1 MVDTISLLDSY
12 LRELRLPTMLR
23 NYRQVAQ
30 DAASAQL
37 PYDSFLLAL
46 LEQEIS
52 QRERNRHQ
60 NRIKAARFPFL
71 KEFSDFD
78 FTCLQSPTS
87 PQVLALAQGQYIPA
101 AEPII
106 LVGNPGLGKTHV
118 AIALALAA
126 CRQGYKVRFYNVA
139 ALLNEL
145 LAAQAEQRLQRFI
158 NAALKQQ
165 LIVLDELGFIPFS
178 PLAAQLLFQF
188 CSALYERVPLLI
200 TTNLR
205 FADWSQVFG
214 DERLC
219 VALLDRLTHRAH
231 ILEFVGDS
239 YRLRQTRKGVRST
252 RKGPSNPVVELVK
265 EEDHA

>member
-1 MVDTISLLDSY
+1 MVETISLLDSY
-12 LRELRLPTMLR
+12 LHELHLPTMLR
-23 NYRQVAQ
+23 TYRQVAQ
-30 DAASAQL
+30 DAAAAGL
-37 PYDSFLLAL
+37 PYDRFLLAL
-46 LEQEIS
+46 LEQEVT
-52 QRERNRHQ
+52 QRERTRQENRV
-60 NRIKAARFPFL
+60 KAAHFPYL

-78 FTCLQSPTS
+78 FTWLQAPSR
-87 PQVLALAQGQYIPA
+87 PQVMALAEGHYLPA
-101 AEPII
+101 KESVI

-126 CRQGYKVRFYNVA
+126 CRLGYKVRFYNVA
-139 ALLNEL
+139 ALLNDL
-145 LAAQAEQRLQRFI
+145 IAAQTEQRLQRFLDT
-158 NAALKQQ
+158 ALKQQ

-219 VALLDRLTHRAH
+219 VALLDRLTHHAH
-231 ILEFVGDS
+231 LLEFVGDS
-239 YRLRQTRKGVRST
+239 YRLRQTRKGRRTTSQ
-252 RKGPSNPVVELVK
+252 SDNVVELVK
-265 EEDHA
+265 GK

>member
-1 MVDTISLLDSY
+1 MVETITLVDSY
-12 LRELRLPTMLR
+12 LRELRLPTILS

-30 DAASAQL
+30 DAANAQL

-46 LEQEIS
+46 LEAEITE
-52 QRERNRHQ
+52 RERKSQH

-78 FTCLQSPTS
+78 FKLLESPTG
-87 PQVLALAQGQYIPA
+87 PQVLSLAEGHYLPA

-106 LVGNPGLGKTHV
+106 LVGNPGLGQTHV

-145 LAAQAEQRLQRFI
+145 IAAQAEQRFQSFI
-158 NAALKQQ
+158 KTALKHQ

-178 PLAAQLLFQF
+178 PSSAQLLFQF

-205 FADWSQVFG
+205 FADWNQVFG
-214 DERLC
+214 DERLSL
-219 VALLDRLTHRAH
+219 ALLDRLTYRAH
-231 ILEFVGDS
+231 ILEFVGES
-239 YRLRQTRKGVRST
+239 YRLRQTRSTTRSA
-252 RKGPSNPVVELVK
+252 RQGQAKAVVELAEGK
-265 EEDHA
+265 

>member
-1 MVDTISLLDSY
+1 MVETSALLDSY
-12 LRELRLPTMLR
+12 LHELRLPTMLR

-30 DAASAQL
+30 DAATAQL
-37 PYDSFLLAL
+37 PYDRFLLAL

-52 QRERNRHQ
+52 QRERNRQ
-60 NRIKAARFPFL
+60 TNRIKAARLPVL
-71 KEFSDFD
+71 KELSDFD
-78 FTCLQSPTS
+78 FTCIQSPTS
-87 PQVLALAQGQYIPA
+87 PQILSLAQGQYLPA

-106 LVGNPGLGKTHV
+106 LVGNPGLGKTHI

-126 CRQGYKVRFYNVA
+126 CRQGHKVRFYNVA

-145 LAAQAEQRLQRFI
+145 IAAQAEQRLQRFI
-158 NAALKQQ
+158 AAALKQQ

-214 DERLC
+214 DERLS

-239 YRLRQTRKGVRST
+239 FRLRQTRKAASRARGALPT
-252 RKGPSNPVVELVK
+252 PVVELVK
-265 EEDHA
+265 GQDHA

>member
-1 MVDTISLLDSY
+1 MVETIALVDSY
-12 LRELRLPTMLR
+12 LRELHLPTMLR

-37 PYDSFLLAL
+37 PYDRFLLAL

-52 QRERNRHQ
+52 QRERNRQQ
-60 NRIKAARFPFL
+60 NRIKAARFPVL

-78 FTCLQSPTS
+78 FTCIQSPTS
-87 PQVLALAQGQYIPA
+87 PQVLALAEGHYLPT

-106 LVGNPGLGKTHV
+106 LVGNPGLGKTHI

-145 LAAQAEQRLQRFI
+145 IAAQAEQRLQRFI
-158 NAALKQQ
+158 GTALKQQ

-239 YRLRQTRKGVRST
+239 YRLRQTRKVAHPA
-252 RKGPSNPVVELVK
+252 RKGQSTAVVELAK
-265 EEDHA
+265 GDDHA

>member
-1 MVDTISLLDSY
+1 MTETISLLDSY
-12 LRELRLPTMLR
+12 LRELCLPTVLR
-23 NYRQVAQ
+23 TYRQVAQ
-30 DAASAQL
+30 DAAAAQL
-37 PYDSFLLAL
+37 PYDRFLLAL

-52 QRERNRHQ
+52 QRERTRQQ
-60 NRIKAARFPFL
+60 NRVKAARFPYL

-78 FTCLQSPTS
+78 FSCIQTPTR
-87 PQVLALAQGQYIPA
+87 PQLTALAEGHYLKA
-101 AEPII
+101 KEPII

-145 LAAQAEQRLQRFI
+145 IAAQSEQRLQRFFDM
-158 NAALKQQ
+158 ALKQQ

-231 ILEFVGDS
+231 LLEFIGDS
-239 YRLRQTRKGVRST
+239 YRLRQTRKGAPTANHSQSDT
-252 RKGPSNPVVELVK
+252 VVELVK
-265 EEDHA
+265 AN

>member
-1 MVDTISLLDSY
+1 MVETIALVDSY
-12 LRELRLPTMLR
+12 LRELRLPTILR

-30 DAASAQL
+30 DATAAQL
-37 PYDSFLLAL
+37 PYDGFLLAL
-46 LEQEIS
+46 LEQELS
-52 QRERNRHQ
+52 VRERNRQ
-60 NRIKAARFPFL
+60 TSRIKAARFPFL

-78 FTCLQSPTS
+78 FACLQSPTG
-87 PQVLALAQGQYIPA
+87 PQVLALADGQYIPP
-101 AEPII
+101 AEPVI

-126 CRQGYKVRFYNVA
+126 CRQGHKVRFYNVA
-139 ALLNEL
+139 ALVNEL

-158 NAALKQQ
+158 AAALKQQ

-205 FADWSQVFG
+205 FADWIQVFG
-214 DERLC
+214 DERLS

-231 ILEFVGDS
+231 ILEFVGES
-239 YRLRQTRKGVRST
+239 FRLRQTRKAAKR
-252 RKGPSNPVVELVK
+252 
-265 EEDHA
+265 